1 MVYNL
6 PKTADGALPVTPC
19 KIVLYSE
26 IALSLVLFYNNLT
39 RKCVCF
45 YVTVLLEKSKTAA
58 GTQSII

>member
-39 RKCVCF
+39 QKCMFFVSPS
-45 YVTVLLEKSKTAA
+45 YSKSQKL
-58 GTQSII
+58 QQVHNQ